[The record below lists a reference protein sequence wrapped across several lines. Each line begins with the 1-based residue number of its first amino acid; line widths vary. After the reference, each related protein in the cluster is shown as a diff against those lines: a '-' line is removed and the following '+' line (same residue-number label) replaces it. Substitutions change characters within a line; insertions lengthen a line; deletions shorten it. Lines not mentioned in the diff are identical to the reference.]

1 MLRKGFLSCPS
12 RGNRPLSKEEKG
24 EDSSPKQGNRPL
36 SKDENG
42 KGSSPRPLYMEEKG
56 KGSSPRP
63 LYMEDKGK
71 GSSPEQ
77 GKQPLSKEEK
87 GGDSCPKLGD
97 RPLSNKG
104 KGKASGSK
112 LGNGPLS
119 KKGKG
124 KNWARNVNVGKGK
137 WKGNPT
143 SRSPWDELSRMDP
156 FERAMILESLDDD
169 PPWDDFC
176 SKRAMILESLG
187 DDPPWDDFCSKR
199 AMMLESFDDD
209 SPWDDFCSL
218 DFIERAFFLGN
229 QPLSKKEKGKGSS
242 SKQGNRPVS
251 KKKKGKD
258 SAHTAGKGKS
268 KGNRRSWSLRELNAR
283 MDPFERAM
291 VLKSLEK
298 FCYLDASERA
308 LYLESLD
315 ESEINDI
322 YRALFLEP
330 SYDESEFGSVGGEL
344 SPDTKD
350 RIGREFDRNF
360 ERDIEKAIAEKS
372 KNGLD
377 LLDVEI
383 FKSMLGKPN
392 WIDTDDFKQQF
403 SDVVEDGN
411 EDGGRRLDMLCYLQ
425 SKYDAEE
432 TKSVDAHSHTKVKS
446 SGSSG
451 KDYLRG
457 ELGMMGACF
466 IPVVE
471 HDEGMVMDNNTGL
484 QDIRSSQ
491 LHFNSKERY
500 AKAKT
505 KTQLLRP
512 DPMDEA
518 KSTMNVGKTLG
529 VDMLG
534 QEDFWVK
541 RFAKMIVK
549 ERAEYDAP
557 RKD

>member
-36 SKDENG
+36 SKEENV
-42 KGSSPRPLYMEEKG
+42 KGSSPC
-56 KGSSPRP
+56 PRP
-63 LYMEDKGK
+63 LSMEEKGK

-77 GKQPLSKEEK
+77 GKKPLSKEEK

-104 KGKASGSK
+104 KGKASSSK
-112 LGNGPLS
+112 QGNGTLS

-124 KNWARNVNVGKGK
+124 KNWARNANVGKGK

-143 SRSPWDELSRMDP
+143 TRSPWDEFSRMDP

-176 SKRAMILESLG
+176 SKRAM
-187 DDPPWDDFCSKR
+187 
-199 AMMLESFDDD
+199 MLESFNDD
-209 SPWDDFCSL
+209 STWDDFCSL
-218 DFIERAFFLGN
+218 DFIERASFLGN

-258 SAHTAGKGKS
+258 SAHTAGKGKL
-268 KGNRRSWSLRELNAR
+268 KGNPRSWSLRELNAR

-291 VLKSLEK
+291 VLESLEN

-322 YRALFLEP
+322 YKALFLEP
-330 SYDESEFGSVGGEL
+330 SYDESEFDSVGGEV

-360 ERDIEKAIAEKS
+360 ERNIEKAIAEKS

-411 EDGGRRLDMLCYLQ
+411 EDDGRRLDMLCYLQ

-451 KDYLRG
+451 EDSIRG
-457 ELGMMGACF
+457 ELGMMGAGF

-471 HDEGMVMDNNTGL
+471 HDEGMVMANNTGL

-500 AKAKT
+500 SKAKT

-512 DPMDEA
+512 DPIDEA
-518 KSTMNVGKTLG
+518 KATVNVGKTLG

-541 RFAKMIVK
+541 RFTKMIVK
-549 ERAEYDAP
+549 ERAEYDALH
-557 RKD
+557 KD